1 MEWQSSFEIVPHK
14 VTEIVVF
21 GGFVP
26 QFLILRIC
34 AATILG
40 SVPIDCKLCTD
51 DYSTSF
57 AHKITGRRKSV
68 PNQHSRS
75 KAYPTQGWITVR
87 RTPATVRHDPIRSYH
102 GPADMIR
109 YHPTTVTPRYC
120 SVQSGRT
127 TGRLSY
133 VIPGYCT
140 HSCLDCEMTMVP
152 LSKAYPVRRYG
163 CLSSELTSA

>member
-1 MEWQSSFEIVPHK
+1 MPHK

-26 QFLILRIC
+26 QFLILWIC

-75 KAYPTQGWITVR
+75 KAYPTQGWIMVR
-87 RTPATVRHDPIRSYH
+87 PRSDPTRSYH

-120 SVQSGRT
+120 TVRPDNRET
-127 TGRLSY
+127 RLR
-133 VIPGYCT
+133 
-140 HSCLDCEMTMVP
+140 
-152 LSKAYPVRRYG
+152 YPRILHTFMSRLRNDNG
-163 CLSSELTSA
+163 AFE